1 MTNCHIEV
9 LKEEGTNFTST
20 PKSHVASIGYL
31 YGCKLL
37 TPTKGEVA
45 ICRRVKMPSL
55 NYAEK

>member
-37 TPTKGEVA
+37 TPPKGEVA
-45 ICRRVKMPSL
+45 ICRRVELPSL
-55 NYAEK
+55 N